1 MASTEDYSPPDV
13 TRLSLVERL
22 QDWKD
27 QARWQ
32 QFFDTY
38 WRLIYAVA
46 RRSGL
51 TDSEAQDVVQETVIS
66 VARNVSRYDRNA
78 GKFKPWLLQM
88 TRWRIADQFRK
99 RLPESDR
106 LKREEE
112 TSRDTATLDRI
123 ASPGVDLEA
132 AWETEWQQRLLES
145 AMEAVKRQVRP
156 EHFQIFDCAVRKQWP
171 ASKIAT
177 ALGVNIAQVYLTK
190 HRLSALLK
198 KELRKAEAGEA

>member
-1 MASTEDYSPPDV
+1 MASSEDYSPPDV

-51 TDSEAQDVVQETVIS
+51 TDSEAPDVVQETVIS

-99 RLPESDR
+99 RLP
-106 LKREEE
+106 
-112 TSRDTATLDRI
+112 
-123 ASPGVDLEA
+123 
-132 AWETEWQQRLLES
+132 
-145 AMEAVKRQVRP
+145 
-156 EHFQIFDCAVRKQWP
+156 
-171 ASKIAT
+171 
-177 ALGVNIAQVYLTK
+177 
-190 HRLSALLK
+190 
-198 KELRKAEAGEA
+198 